1 MKPCPSCGTNTMIH
15 KAGAWV
21 CVACGFQHDHISK
34 SPRKSRGKRC
44 LERIDR
50 IGARLA
56 NVRW

>member
-1 MKPCPSCGTNTMIH
+1 MKECPSCGENTMVH
-15 KAGAWV
+15 KRGMWA
-21 CVACGFQHDHISK
+21 CVNCNFQHDSVR
-34 SPRKSRGKRC
+34 RKSRTKRC